1 MGNSIQLTSSEL
13 LDKIIDALN
22 RKQPLSVVSV
32 GYTESFVMAQ
42 YAILSENEIMD
53 DPETIAAN
61 SNCSLDRGHFHRG
74 LIFPN
79 IQARDVTVE
88 AVKKANIIGL
98 NLNIPTAG
106 NLTKRV
112 FDYYKISPDYVFEAY
127 IRRVIMFSQHSKF
140 HQMLAGRKIL
150 IICNY
155 ADEVKKSLEKN
166 LMKKIGFDVV
176 GAIKIKQFTDLP
188 RVKNEIDSYDFD
200 LCLLAAGTNAVILG
214 SYIANESGKVAFDLG
229 QGMES
234 LITGEIEGEYWLDEE
249 IGLKKLMDM

>member
-22 RKQPLSVVSV
+22 RKQPLSIVSV

-42 YAILSENEIMD
+42 YALLSEEEILN
-53 DPETIAAN
+53 DPETIVAN
-61 SNCSLDRGHFHRG
+61 SNYNLDRGHFHRG

-79 IQARDVTVE
+79 IQARDWAVE
-88 AVKKANIIGL
+88 AVKNANIVGL

-112 FDYYKISPDYVFEAY
+112 FDFYKISPDYVFEAY
-127 IRRVIMFSQHSKF
+127 IRRVIMFSQQIKF

-155 ADEVKKSLEKN
+155 ADEIKRSLKKN
-166 LMKKIGFDVV
+166 LMKKLRFDVV
-176 GAIKIKQFTDLP
+176 GAIKIKQFSDIP
-188 RVKNEIDSYDFD
+188 RVKKEIDSYNFD
-200 LCLLAAGTNAVILG
+200 LCLLAAGTNAIILG
-214 SYIANESGKVAFDLG
+214 SYIANERGKVAFDLG

-234 LITGEIEGEYWLDEE
+234 LITGKINGEDWLDEE